1 MSSNNLFFYKGEG
14 KIEGQQL
21 ALTSER
27 TVVIRNEGS
36 ELVVEDIKNI
46 EINHMYGNRV
56 KIKIGPKVTYFPLNK
71 KIAVNDTEGKIV
83 INIVRTD
90 EEMKEFE
97 TMADAQVAKGL
108 VEYIHEHAPNLYA
121 KESLSQK
128 TLSELKEIK
137 DQMDDLANM
146 Y

>member
-14 KIEGQQL
+14 KIESQRL

-36 ELVVEDIKNI
+36 ELVVDGIRNI
-46 EINHMYGNRV
+46 EISHMYANSV
-56 KIKIGPKVTYFPLNK
+56 KIKIGPKVTYYPLNK
-71 KIAVNDTEGKIV
+71 KIAVTDTDGKI
-83 INIVRTD
+83 IISIVRTD

-97 TMADAQVAKGL
+97 TMADAQEAKGL
-108 VEYIHEHAPNLYA
+108 MDYIHEHVPNLYT
-121 KESLSQK
+121 KEGLDQK
-128 TLSELKEIK
+128 NLSELKEIK
-137 DQMDDLANM
+137 EKMDDLANS

>member
-14 KIEGQQL
+14 KIDNQQL

-36 ELVVEDIKNI
+36 ELVVDDIRNI

-56 KIKIGPKVTYFPLNK
+56 KIKIGPKVTYYPLNK
-71 KIAVNDTEGKIV
+71 KIAVNDTEGKII
-83 INIVRTD
+83 INIVRTE
-90 EEMKEFE
+90 EEMKEYE
-97 TMADAQVAKGL
+97 TMADSQIAKGL
-108 VEYIHEHAPNLYA
+108 IDYIHEHAPNLYA
-121 KESLSQK
+121 KESLNQK

-137 DQMDDLANM
+137 EQMDDLANM

>member
-36 ELVVEDIKNI
+36 ELVVDGIWNV
-46 EINHMYGNRV
+46 EISHMYGNRV
-56 KIKIGPKVTYFPLNK
+56 KIKIGPNVTYYPLNK

-83 INIVRTD
+83 ISIVGTD
-90 EEMKEFE
+90 DEMAEYE

-108 VEYIHEHAPNLYA
+108 IEYIHEHAPNLYA
-121 KESLSQK
+121 VESLSKK

-137 DQMDDLANM
+137 DQMDELANM

>member
-14 KIEGQQL
+14 KIDNQQL

-36 ELVVEDIKNI
+36 ELVVDDIRNI

-56 KIKIGPKVTYFPLNK
+56 KIKIGPKVTYYPLNK
-71 KIAVNDTEGKIV
+71 KIAVNDTEGKII
-83 INIVRTD
+83 INIVRTE
-90 EEMKEFE
+90 EEMKEYE
-97 TMADAQVAKGL
+97 TMADAQISKGL
-108 VEYIHEHAPNLYA
+108 IDYIHEHAPNLYA
-121 KESLSQK
+121 KESLNQK
-128 TLSELKEIK
+128 TLRELKEIK
-137 DQMDDLANM
+137 EQMDDLANM